1 MIVYS
6 VIDHRCSTNTKHS
19 YLVGVYADL
28 KLAIVV
34 AEEQT
39 TYRGGNY
46 ICDVEECELDK
57 YDEDALDYTKTVYT
71 TKIE

>member
-1 MIVYS
+1 MIIYS
-6 VIDHRCSTNTKHS
+6 VIAHRWDTNTKHS

-34 AEEQT
+34 AEEQAN
-39 TYRGGNY
+39 YRGGTY

-71 TKIE
+71 TKIK